1 MDLNLFDELYLQ
13 NGASIEE
20 TIRAI
25 QIRVL
30 TQPDGDPYRA
40 LYSRPGVPPAD

>member
-1 MDLNLFDELYLQ
+1 MDLNLFDEVYLQ
-13 NGASIEE
+13 SDANVAE

-30 TQPDGDPYRA
+30 TQADGDPYRA
-40 LYSRPGVPPAD
+40 MYSRPGVGVP